1 MIEFMATSAKN
12 GELPLNVQFASFFS
26 LWLLWLGVA
35 GFVVWRD
42 WQLEEHWR
50 YYDIPFVVYPLVFS
64 AMPLVLVGA
73 GILILG
79 RVKLVSS
86 LGPVQRTLFY
96 LVACTTAIG
105 VIILLT
111 CGTAAMGL
119 PKEIIR
125 E

>member
-1 MIEFMATSAKN
+1 MIEFMTTAAKN
-12 GELPLNVQFASFFS
+12 RELPLSVQFASFFS
-26 LWLLWLGVA
+26 LWFIWLGVA

-42 WQLEEHWR
+42 WKLQEQWR

-64 AMPLVLVGA
+64 GMPLVLVGA

-79 RVKLVSS
+79 RVKPVSS
-86 LGPVQRTLFY
+86 LGRVHRTLY
-96 LVACTTAIG
+96 YAVACTTAAG
-105 VIILLT
+105 LIILLT

-119 PKEIIR
+119 PKEMVR